1 MKKVTQD
8 AEVLLAQSRWQF
20 FGRLFNALRSGGQR
34 IIEASLQGAAEQ
46 QVEAVRGPGGEGLLP
61 ACPGCGS
68 MERGDF
74 RRNGYYLRRLATTE
88 GLVQLR
94 VPRLRCRCGKS
105 VPVEHLGFGRR
116 QRYSYDFQLAVVEQV
131 GMRVALRAVAAFFAR
146 RDVPVSP
153 ASLGRMVQRLRLPAL
168 GPLPLSPC
176 EISVDAMYVRLWDK
190 ELPQGWTS
198 NTACVLLAINHDP
211 RLAEKVLGIVFAP
224 AETEEGYRSLADL
237 LLSRGMQADAPL
249 VVVSDGA
256 QVIPAA
262 FSRSFTNVRFQR
274 CQWHLAKDVRDLAPA
289 REKEAVSSAAW
300 WVLRAPDQDEAD
312 HRLDTFIDRFHRRAP
327 DSLAALERGFFDAT
341 LCLRQPVI
349 QRTNGRA
356 ERYVRELRRHY
367 RPREAFRDTNS
378 AVRRIS
384 MWAPILNAPHTGFD
398 WLANLFAAQ
407 VGFHSRLTAFPSP
420 IHT

>member
-1 MKKVTQD
+1 M
-8 AEVLLAQSRWQF
+8 EH
-20 FGRLFNALRSGGQR
+20 
-34 IIEASLQGAAEQ
+34 SLQGAVEQ
-46 QVEAVRGPGGEGLLP
+46 QVEAVRSDRGRMLLP

-68 MERGDF
+68 MDRTDF
-74 RRNGYYLRRLATTE
+74 LRNGYYRRRLGTTE
-88 GLVQLR
+88 GFVDLR

-105 VPVEHLGFGRR
+105 LPVEHLGFGRR

-131 GMRVALRAVAAFFAR
+131 GLRSPLRGIAASFAR
-146 RDVPVSP
+146 RDIPVSP
-153 ASLGRMVQRLRLPAL
+153 ASLARMVQRLQLPAL
-168 GPLPLSPC
+168 GPLPFSPS

-190 ELPQGWTS
+190 ERPRGWTS
-198 NTACVLLAINHDP
+198 STACVLIAINHDK
-211 RLAEKVLGIVFAP
+211 RLGEKVLGIVFAP

-237 LLSRGMQADAPL
+237 LLNRGMDADAPL

-262 FSRSFTNVRFQR
+262 FRRSFTNVRFQR
-274 CQWHLAKDVRDLAPA
+274 CQWHLAKEMRELAPA
-289 REKEAVSSAAW
+289 REKEAVDSAAW
-300 WVLRAPDQDEAD
+300 WVLRAPSQLEAD
-312 HRLDTFIDRFHRRAP
+312 SRLDAIVERFHKRAP
-327 DSLAALERGFFDAT
+327 ESIAALQRGFLDAT
-341 LCLRQPVI
+341 LCLRQPVV

-367 RPREAFRDTNS
+367 RPREAFRDTQS
-378 AVRRIS
+378 ATRRIA

-407 VGFHSRLTAFPSP
+407 LGFRQQLTRFPSP